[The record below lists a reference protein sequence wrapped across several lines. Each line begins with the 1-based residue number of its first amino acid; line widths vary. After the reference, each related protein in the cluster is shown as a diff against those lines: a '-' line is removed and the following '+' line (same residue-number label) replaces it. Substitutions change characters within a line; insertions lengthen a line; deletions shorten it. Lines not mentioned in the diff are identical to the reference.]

1 MKIGSAR
8 VSVRAQNVALQ
19 RKVLTYAGCGPIQD
33 EKASGVLPA
42 RVELGELPRHL
53 RPDNTVHSHQLD
65 RSGRFVPARQWFRQQ
80 LRRVLWRRVQTE
92 RLAGDRFP
100 GLAEARCAI
109 SHRGACCHAAPL
121 GS

>member
-8 VSVRAQNVALQ
+8 VSARAQNVALQ
-19 RKVLTYAGCGPIQD
+19 RKALTHAGCGPIQH
-33 EKASGVLPA
+33 EKASGALPA
-42 RVELGELPRHL
+42 RVELGELPGHL

-65 RSGRFVPARQWFRQQ
+65 RVGRFVPARQWFRQQ
-80 LRRVLWRRVQTE
+80 LRRILWRRVQTE